1 MTAEEALK
9 FSLFLVDVN
18 QLYDIA
24 LGMYDFSL
32 VLMVA
37 ERSQKVGGGG
47 RDCVTHMCLSCDH
60 HVLLCACHVTI
71 MYCCVPVVTI
81 MYCCVTVMYLS
92 CDRHVPVM

>member
-18 QLYDIA
+18 QLYDVA

-37 ERSQKVGGGG
+37 ERSQKVWGG
-47 RDCVTHMCLSCDH
+47 
-60 HVLLCACHVTI
+60 CACHVTACI
-71 MYCCVPVVTI
+71 
-81 MYCCVTVMYLS
+81 L
-92 CDRHVPVM
+92 

>member
-18 QLYDIA
+18 QLYDVA

-37 ERSQKVGGGG
+37 ERSQKVWG
-47 RDCVTHMCLSCDH
+47 DVPVMCLSC
-60 HVLLCACHVTI
+60 AC
-71 MYCCVPVVTI
+71 
-81 MYCCVTVMYLS
+81 
-92 CDRHVPVM
+92 HVPVM

>member
-18 QLYDIA
+18 QLYDVA

-37 ERSQKVGGGG
+37 ERSQKVEGGSC
-47 RDCVTHMCLSCDH
+47 DIMCLSCDI
-60 HVLLCACHVTI
+60 VCLSCDICACHVTS
-71 MYCCVPVVTI
+71 CACHVTF
-81 MYCCVTVMYLS
+81 
-92 CDRHVPVM
+92 VPVM

>member
-18 QLYDIA
+18 QLYDVA

-37 ERSQKVGGGG
+37 ERSQKVWGG
-47 RDCVTHMCLSCDH
+47 CACHVPVMCLSCDY
-60 HVLLCACHVTI
+60 HVTI
-71 MYCCVPVVTI
+71 M
-81 MYCCVTVMYLS
+81 
-92 CDRHVPVM
+92 

>member
-18 QLYDIA
+18 QLYDVA

-37 ERSQKVGGGG
+37 ERSQKVG
-47 RDCVTHMCLSCDH
+47 DIMCPLFVTSCDS
-60 HVLLCACHVTI
+60 HVVG
-71 MYCCVPVVTI
+71 Y
-81 MYCCVTVMYLS
+81 TV
-92 CDRHVPVM
+92 

>member
-18 QLYDIA
+18 QLYDVA

-37 ERSQKVGGGG
+37 ERSQKVWG
-47 RDCVTHMCLSCDH
+47 DVPVMCLSCDH
-60 HVLLCACHVTI
+60 HVPVMCLSCACHVTI
-71 MYCCVPVVTI
+71 M
-81 MYCCVTVMYLS
+81 
-92 CDRHVPVM
+92 

>member
-18 QLYDIA
+18 QLYDVA

-37 ERSQKVGGGG
+37 ERSQKVG
-47 RDCVTHMCLSCDH
+47 DIMCPLFVTS
-60 HVLLCACHVTI
+60 
-71 MYCCVPVVTI
+71 
-81 MYCCVTVMYLS
+81 
-92 CDRHVPVM
+92 

>member
-18 QLYDIA
+18 QLYDVA

-37 ERSQKVGGGG
+37 ERSQKVWGG
-47 RDCVTHMCLSCDH
+47 
-60 HVLLCACHVTI
+60 CACHV
-71 MYCCVPVVTI
+71 
-81 MYCCVTVMYLS
+81 
-92 CDRHVPVM
+92 PVM